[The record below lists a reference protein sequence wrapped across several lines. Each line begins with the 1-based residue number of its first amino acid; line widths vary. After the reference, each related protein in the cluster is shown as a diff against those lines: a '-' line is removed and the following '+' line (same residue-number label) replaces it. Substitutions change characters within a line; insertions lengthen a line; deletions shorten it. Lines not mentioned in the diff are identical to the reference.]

1 MKPLLIKE
9 CISTRQPPPP
19 TGSTG
24 IILMDIRI
32 GAEMRITSP
41 QVMTRLPPPLFGQA
55 GLILLPGSVVPMHIS

>member
-1 MKPLLIKE
+1 MPLLIRE
-9 CISTRQPPPP
+9 CTYMRQLPLP

-41 QVMTRLPPPLFGQA
+41 QVMTKLPPLLFGQA
-55 GLILLPGSVVPMHIS
+55 GLILLPGSVVLMHIS